1 MSWIYLILAGFMEVL
16 GVFGIKK
23 VSEKGSFIAY
33 FLLIGGFVVSLYLLR
48 LAMEEIP
55 LSIAYIRIKI

>member
-23 VSEKGSFIAY
+23 VSEKGSFT
-33 FLLIGGFVVSLYLLR
+33 IGRASCTERV
-48 LAMEEIP
+48 
-55 LSIAYIRIKI
+55 